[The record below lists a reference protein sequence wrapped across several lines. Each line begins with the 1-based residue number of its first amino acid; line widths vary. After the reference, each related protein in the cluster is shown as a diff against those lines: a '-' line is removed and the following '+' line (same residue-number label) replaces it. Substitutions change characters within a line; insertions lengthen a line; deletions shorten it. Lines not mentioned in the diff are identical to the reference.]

1 MNVSVILT
9 LLGFLTALGGFI
21 LSLVKSINEFSNNI
35 SAMLAQLKIAVDDL
49 TINVNQLRDEN
60 KQSHLRLWKHNDEQD
75 DILSE
80 HEQRLIILE
89 KGDKQK

>member
-1 MNVSVILT
+1 MSVSVILT

-21 LSLVKSINEFSNNI
+21 LSLIKSINEFSNNI
-35 SAMLAQLKIAVDDL
+35 SAMLAQLKMAVDDL
-49 TINVNQLRDEN
+49 TINVNQLRDDN
-60 KQSHLRLWKHNDEQD
+60 KQSHLMLWKHNDEQD
-75 DILSE
+75 DIISE